1 VDAEKKAPLSIV
13 TEALFALLMYEIIRE
28 AGVRLP
34 KPVGGAVSIIS
45 GLIIGD
51 AAVNSGLI
59 STPLLTMTAL
69 AVLSGLV
76 VPELNPQITV
86 LRFAFIIAGGAL
98 GLFGISLLACGV
110 LVNICATEDY
120 GFPYTA
126 PLSPFKARGM
136 GDTAVR
142 SGVKEMQSRGFTV
155 EEYHE

>member
-1 VDAEKKAPLSIV
+1 
-13 TEALFALLMYEIIRE
+13 M
-28 AGVRLP
+28 
-34 KPVGGAVSIIS
+34 SIIS

-51 AAVNSGLI
+51 AAVNSGLV

-69 AVLSGLV
+69 SVLGGLV
-76 VPELNPQITV
+76 VPELNPQVTV
-86 LRFAFIIAGGAL
+86 LRIAFVIAGGTL
-98 GLFGISLLACGV
+98 GLFGISLLACAV

-126 PLSPFKARGM
+126 PLSPFKSKGM

-142 SGVKEMQSRGFTV
+142 IGMRKMQKRDFTV

>member
-1 VDAEKKAPLSIV
+1 MK
-13 TEALFALLMYEIIRE
+13 R
-28 AGVRLP
+28 
-34 KPVGGAVSIIS
+34 
-45 GLIIGD
+45 
-51 AAVNSGLI
+51 
-59 STPLLTMTAL
+59 L
-69 AVLSGLV
+69 AVL
-76 VPELNPQITV
+76 
-86 LRFAFIIAGGAL
+86 RFVFIIAGGAL

-142 SGVKEMQSRGFTV
+142 CGVKEMQSRGFTV